1 GIHAADTPANPP
13 RPASDNFRVRPPR
26 KRKKKSRSKGKSGW
40 LAAFC
45 RAEPTLGCISI
56 RYRIIDSD
64 AHSSTHGVD
73 TVSTK
78 VNTYPQLRKSV
89 EGGALWVCGV

>member
-1 GIHAADTPANPP
+1 LAISHGKE
-13 RPASDNFRVRPPR
+13 
-26 KRKKKSRSKGKSGW
+26 KRRSKAKAGW

-56 RYRIIDSD
+56 RYRKIDSD
-64 AHSSTHGVD
+64 VDSSTHGVD

-78 VNTYPQLRKSV
+78 VDTYPQLRKSV